1 MTSVRSKLI
10 DSIQDRL
17 GVSFEN
23 STLIHEAFMAASA
36 VGRDS
41 RARHESRKQI
51 NQIVSRIA
59 SNRNLAQRGFELG
72 LDRCVCK
79 NLSQGNF
86 VSDKL
91 MATTVEAIA
100 GAVFLETS
108 WDRAALQRIVDAL
121 GLAWPDSCARIFPC
135 KARIITDLLSSI
147 IAY

>member
-23 STLIHEAFMAASA
+23 STLIHEAFMAAGA
-36 VGRDS
+36 VGRD
-41 RARHESRKQI
+41 EQI

-59 SNRNLAQRGFELG
+59 SNTNLAQRGFELG
-72 LDRCVCK
+72 LDRCICK
-79 NLSQGNF
+79 NPSQGNF

-121 GLAWPDSCARIFPC
+121 GLAWPDS
-135 KARIITDLLSSI
+135 
-147 IAY
+147 